1 MVSLVDFQNTEVGN
15 KIKFYLLQVLLLFL
29 ITSWNILKIL
39 KFFSP
44 LLQEEKKRLYVN
56 IAIASVA
63 FKTRWYFL

>member
-39 KFFSP
+39 KFFPSP
-44 LLQEEKKRLYVN
+44 ARRKEKVVR
-56 IAIASVA
+56 
-63 FKTRWYFL
+63 